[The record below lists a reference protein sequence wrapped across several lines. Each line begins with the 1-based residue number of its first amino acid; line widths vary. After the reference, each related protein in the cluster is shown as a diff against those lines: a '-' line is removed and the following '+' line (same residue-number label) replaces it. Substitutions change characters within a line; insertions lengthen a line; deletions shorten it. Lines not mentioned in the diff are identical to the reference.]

1 MILVIY
7 IYIYIYQFEY
17 QTSKGLGISNF
28 FFFFD
33 ERLEDLY
40 YVKEYD
46 LFHVI
51 QKSCLRNTILVVS
64 CLHIRHL
71 DISKVG
77 IVSLN
82 SIHVTQKSCLR
93 NMILVMHMNLN
104 IKHPNLKSLK

>member
-7 IYIYIYQFEY
+7 INLNIRHLKVWV
-17 QTSKGLGISNF
+17 SLS
-28 FFFFD
+28 FFFD
-33 ERLEDLY
+33 EQFGYLY

-46 LFHVI
+46 VFHVI

-82 SIHVTQKSCLR
+82 SIHVTQKLCLR
-93 NMILVMHMNLN
+93 NMILVMHMDLK
-104 IKHPNLKSLK
+104 IKHPNL

>member
-7 IYIYIYQFEY
+7 IYIYINLNIKHPKVWV
-17 QTSKGLGISNF
+17 SLNF

-33 ERLEDLY
+33 EWLGYLY

-51 QKSCLRNTILVVS
+51 QKSCLRTTILVVS

-104 IKHPNLKSLK
+104 IKIQILNL